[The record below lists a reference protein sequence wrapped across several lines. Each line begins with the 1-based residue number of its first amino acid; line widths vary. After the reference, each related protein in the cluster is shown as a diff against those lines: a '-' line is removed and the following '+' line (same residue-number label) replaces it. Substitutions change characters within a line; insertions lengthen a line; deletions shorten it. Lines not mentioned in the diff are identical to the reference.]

1 MKNKHAKVS
10 VVFLGAAL
18 LLSPLVMLIS
28 CKQLHKTPATP
39 PPDLTN
45 PPPENPKQGNPTPQP
60 DPNPNPSNPTPNTK
74 YKVTVTQPANG
85 TIEVVPALPADG
97 MVDKGSEL
105 TFTLS
110 ANAGYKVKALTI
122 GDATYSDV
130 TDNTITKKVKIE
142 KETAVSATLEA
153 EASQPAEQ
161 ITIGNS
167 LIDVTKDAGGNI
179 ITASGNITLD
189 KLKELAEKSTNSVI
203 INTDALT
210 IKSFKTENKDFTAY
224 IISKDALKKAA
235 KALSILNIEN
245 ADSTKQTITLDEN
258 ANIKT
263 ISGDISLKD
272 IMECTNEETTE
283 IAKYIANN
291 LKEKTEPDF
300 DSANL
305 KINTFYKKPKENS
318 KNIEWEYTS
327 TPITPKFLKETKLNA
342 LNKAVLNFKDGD
354 VNVPVAFKS
363 SLTDY
368 FDVNEFYK
376 EVTNGKLNILKDTN
390 ITVKNDKPNSIQILL
405 RDLQEKNLNSSGHTY
420 TPYIDSADLLTLI
433 KNEKLKD
440 ALVIGDMYVKGNVKN
455 LLPFL
460 IGSNKIEEI
469 NNGIKFLNVKEF
481 KCPGPNVTEYDGGK
495 NNIEPLPVEQLL
507 EFRRRTDILEDKV
520 LKKDTRSTRIQNLVL
535 NNIDTTTMTEEDL
548 KLLNFERN
556 SVGGNITFKNSN
568 LSKMQYKGTTGP
580 VDLTFD
586 NTTLPTSMESVT
598 ARALVLKNATLAE
611 ELKTLS
617 LKKVIKRL
625 PFVRESLKIYNLQN
639 NFLYKWTKEEIEQ
652 FEGKQYGPEEFV
664 GPRSMWDKFLY
675 KKETEF
681 ETPTIFIED
690 NTTGSIQKP
699 TDTFLALLGKN
710 NSHG

>member
-1 MKNKHAKVS
+1 M
-10 VVFLGAAL
+10 
-18 LLSPLVMLIS
+18 
-28 CKQLHKTPATP
+28 
-39 PPDLTN
+39 
-45 PPPENPKQGNPTPQP
+45 
-60 DPNPNPSNPTPNTK
+60 
-74 YKVTVTQPANG
+74 
-85 TIEVVPALPADG
+85 PALPTDG

-110 ANAGYKVKALTI
+110 ANTSYKVKALTI

-130 TDNTITKKVKIE
+130 TDNTITQKVKIE
-142 KETAVSATLEA
+142 KETAVSAVVEA

-210 IKSFKTENKDFTAY
+210 IKSFKTENKDFIAY
-224 IISKDALKKAA
+224 TISKAALKKAA
-235 KALSILNIEN
+235 KALSVLNIEN

-283 IAKYIANN
+283 IAKYIAYN
-291 LKEKTEPDF
+291 LKEKIEPDF

-305 KINTFYKKPKENS
+305 KINTFNKKPKENS
-318 KNIEWEYTS
+318 KNIEWEYIS

-342 LNKAVLNFKDGD
+342 LNKAILNFKDGD

-363 SLTDY
+363 TLTDY

-376 EVTNGKLNILKDTN
+376 DVKTGKLNILKDTN
-390 ITVKNDKPNSIQILL
+390 ITVKSDKPNSIQILL
-405 RDLQEKNLNSSGHTY
+405 RDLQETITSGEFNI
-420 TPYIDSADLLTLI
+420 TPYIKADQILELI
-433 KNEKLKD
+433 NNEKLTD
-440 ALVIGDMYVKGNVKN
+440 ALVIGDMYVTDNVKD
-455 LLPFL
+455 LLPKL
-460 IGSNKIEEI
+460 VGKND
-469 NNGIKFLNVKEF
+469 GIKFLNVKEF
-481 KCPGPNVTEYDGGK
+481 TCPGPNVTEYNGG
-495 NNIEPLPVEQLL
+495 NNNTEPLPVDQLL
-507 EFRRRTDILEDKV
+507 EFRRRTDILEDEV
-520 LKKDTRSTRIQNLVL
+520 LNKYTRSTRIQNLVL
-535 NNIDTTTMTEEDL
+535 NNIDTTTMSQENLE
-548 KLLNFERN
+548 LLNFERN

-625 PFVRESLKIYNLQN
+625 PFVKESLKIYNLQN

-675 KKETEF
+675 KKESVYG
-681 ETPTIFIED
+681 TPTIFIED
-690 NTTGSIQKP
+690 NTTGSIQKRQSQL
-699 TDTFLALLGKN
+699 LALLQTQNKSRG
-710 NSHG
+710 

>member
-1 MKNKHAKVS
+1 M
-10 VVFLGAAL
+10 
-18 LLSPLVMLIS
+18 
-28 CKQLHKTPATP
+28 
-39 PPDLTN
+39 
-45 PPPENPKQGNPTPQP
+45 E
-60 DPNPNPSNPTPNTK
+60 
-74 YKVTVTQPANG
+74 
-85 TIEVVPALPADG
+85 E
-97 MVDKGSEL
+97 
-105 TFTLS
+105 
-110 ANAGYKVKALTI
+110 
-122 GDATYSDV
+122 
-130 TDNTITKKVKIE
+130 
-142 KETAVSATLEA
+142 

-167 LIDVTKDAGGNI
+167 VIYVTKDEGGNI
-179 ITASGNITLD
+179 IKASGTIFLNEIE
-189 KLKELAEKSTNSVI
+189 ELAQKSTNNIV

-224 IISKDALKKAA
+224 TISKDALKKAA
-235 KALSILNIEN
+235 KALSVLNIEN
-245 ADSTKQTITLDEN
+245 ADSTKQAITLDEN
-258 ANIKT
+258 ADIKT
-263 ISGDISLKD
+263 ISGGISLKD
-272 IMECTNEETTE
+272 IMESDNTSTE
-283 IAKYIANN
+283 ITKYIAYN

-300 DSANL
+300 DSTNL
-305 KINTFYKKPKENS
+305 KINTFDKKRNS
-318 KNIEWEYTS
+318 ENIEWEYIS
-327 TPITPKFLKETKLNA
+327 TPITPKFLKETEQNA
-342 LNKAVLNFKDGD
+342 LNKAKLNFKDGD

-363 SLTDY
+363 TLTDY

-390 ITVKNDKPNSIQILL
+390 ITVKSDKPNSIQILL

-455 LLPFL
+455 LLPLL

-481 KCPGPNVTEYDGGK
+481 KCPGPNVTEYNGG
-495 NNIEPLPVEQLL
+495 NNNTEPLPVDQLL
-507 EFRRRTDILEDKV
+507 EFRRRTDILEDEV
-520 LKKDTRSTRIQNLVL
+520 LNKYTRSTRIQNLVL
-535 NNIDTTTMTEEDL
+535 NNIDTTTMSQENLE
-548 KLLNFERN
+548 LLNFERN

-586 NTTLPTSMESVT
+586 NTTLPTSMKSVT
-598 ARALVLKNATLAE
+598 ARTLVLKNATLAE

-625 PFVRESLKIYNLQN
+625 PFVKVSLKIYNLQN

-652 FEGKQYGPEEFV
+652 FEGKEYGPEEFV

-675 KKETEF
+675 KKESVYG
-681 ETPTIFIED
+681 TPTMFIED
-690 NTTGSIQKP
+690 NTTGSIQKQQNQL
-699 TDTFLALLGKN
+699 LALLQNQGK
-710 NSHG
+710 SRG

>member
-1 MKNKHAKVS
+1 M
-10 VVFLGAAL
+10 
-18 LLSPLVMLIS
+18 
-28 CKQLHKTPATP
+28 
-39 PPDLTN
+39 
-45 PPPENPKQGNPTPQP
+45 E
-60 DPNPNPSNPTPNTK
+60 
-74 YKVTVTQPANG
+74 
-85 TIEVVPALPADG
+85 E
-97 MVDKGSEL
+97 
-105 TFTLS
+105 
-110 ANAGYKVKALTI
+110 
-122 GDATYSDV
+122 
-130 TDNTITKKVKIE
+130 
-142 KETAVSATLEA
+142 

-167 LIDVTKDAGGNI
+167 VIYVTKDEGGNI
-179 ITASGNITLD
+179 IKASGTIFLNEIE
-189 KLKELAEKSTNSVI
+189 ELAQKSTNNIV

-224 IISKDALKKAA
+224 TISKDALKKAA
-235 KALSILNIEN
+235 KALSVLNIEN
-245 ADSTKQTITLDEN
+245 ADSTKQAITLDEN
-258 ANIKT
+258 ADIKT
-263 ISGDISLKD
+263 ISGGISLKD
-272 IMECTNEETTE
+272 IMESDNTSTE
-283 IAKYIANN
+283 ITKYIAYN

-300 DSANL
+300 DSTNL
-305 KINTFYKKPKENS
+305 KINTFDKKRNS
-318 KNIEWEYTS
+318 ENIEWEYIS
-327 TPITPKFLKETKLNA
+327 TPITPKFLKETEQNA
-342 LNKAVLNFKDGD
+342 LNKAKLNFKDGD

-363 SLTDY
+363 TLTDY

-390 ITVKNDKPNSIQILL
+390 ITVKSDKPNSIQILL

-455 LLPFL
+455 LLPLL

-481 KCPGPNVTEYDGGK
+481 KCPGPNVTEYNGG
-495 NNIEPLPVEQLL
+495 NNNTEPLPVDQLL
-507 EFRRRTDILEDKV
+507 EFRRRTDILEDEV
-520 LKKDTRSTRIQNLVL
+520 LNKYTRSTRIQNLVL
-535 NNIDTTTMTEEDL
+535 NNIDTTTMSQENLE
-548 KLLNFERN
+548 LLNFERN

-586 NTTLPTSMESVT
+586 NTTLPTSMKSVT
-598 ARALVLKNATLAE
+598 ARTLVLKNATLAE

-625 PFVRESLKIYNLQN
+625 PFVKVSLKIYNLQN

-652 FEGKQYGPEEFV
+652 FEGKEYGPEEFV

-675 KKETEF
+675 LKETEF
-681 ETPTIFIED
+681 GTPTKFIED
-690 NTTGSIQKP
+690 NTTGSIQKQQSQL
-699 TDTFLALLGKN
+699 LALLQTQSKSRG
-710 NSHG
+710 